1 MMQARQTKATTTNPY
16 QLGGVSVCSFIQ
28 IMPVHAWER
37 RAASRLEAEAKLAH
51 DWRHGKADMVLTAT
65 FPAQIRTP

>member
-1 MMQARQTKATTTNPY
+1 
-16 QLGGVSVCSFIQ
+16 VSVCSFIQ

-65 FPAQIRTP
+65 FPAQMRTP